1 MPTTARCGNTH
12 ARSRVDGRADRTGAR
27 ASLDRLG
34 DHQHGMLP
42 AQTNQITI
50 LIKQR
55 RIICS
60 LNVLGAKRHTVP
72 HVARNGSLA
81 APDSERPEDGGE
93 VGSAILEPLYS
104 HES

>member
-1 MPTTARCGNTH
+1 VNGSTYCP
-12 ARSRVDGRADRTGAR
+12 GAR
-27 ASLDRLG
+27 TSVDRLG
-34 DHQHGMLP
+34 DHKHGMLP
-42 AQTNQITI
+42 AETNQISI

-93 VGSAILEPLYS
+93 VGSVILEPLYS
-104 HES
+104 HESQLMQSTARHRKDG